1 MIWLSWIFA
10 ERHDSGSVTVMSL
23 LLCLILWT
31 APLMPKVDKAH
42 GVSQHL
48 AILSGCCA
56 LGVSFGTSLRYNT
69 SHATFMSLFCYFHFS
84 EFVLISFSHG
94 RCTFDSLLLN
104 HGFQYAGAFSLS
116 LAEIHFVPLG
126 LPSFCKHIGL
136 CMAIIGL
143 LIRAL
148 ALLTAGRAFTHLIS
162 DRKSFDHS
170 LVQRGIYQYMRH
182 PGYCGWLMWV
192 TSSQILAG
200 NPICA
205 TVFCLISWSFF
216 KDRIEYEES
225 LLVNMFGSEY
235 TKYRSRVTFSGIPFI
250 D

>member
-1 MIWLSWIFA
+1 MIWISWMFP
-10 ERHDSGSVTVMSL
+10 EHNHSGSLTFNSL
-23 LLCLILWT
+23 LLCIILWT
-31 APLMPKVDKAH
+31 SPFMPKVDKAR
-42 GVSQHL
+42 GLRQHL
-48 AILSGCCA
+48 AIFSGCGV
-56 LGVSFGTSLRYNT
+56 LGVSFGNSLRYSS
-69 SHATFMSLFCYFHFS
+69 SHATFLSLFCYFHFS

-116 LAEIHFVPLG
+116 LAEIYFAPLG
-126 LPSFCKHIGL
+126 LPSFVKQIGL
-136 CMAIIGL
+136 VIAIIGL

-162 DRKSFDHS
+162 DRKSLDHS

-182 PGYCGWLMWV
+182 PGYCGWLIWV

-205 TVFCLISWSFF
+205 TFFCLISWSFF

-225 LLVNMFGSEY
+225 QLVHMFGSEY
-235 TKYRSRVTFSGIPFI
+235 TKYCSRVTLSGIPFI